1 MDLTKPISYNGWTAS
16 QSLSK
21 AAGSRLSGYLVKS
34 VQVTDVDATQYM
46 EKRAVHDGM
55 SAADT
60 YLNGRRIVMIV
71 SVYGSTRGD
80 AWDKLADLQEA
91 FSPTIAYDADSA
103 NLGFLALDF
112 YRPTADI
119 ATWPTS
125 ANPSGIPQRIYAR
138 PLFPPRYPLQR
149 DGDGGTGV
157 ALDTRVEMIAR
168 DPRIYHQTQ
177 QSVSLSTSSQTATN
191 RGNYPSWPIVTF
203 SITAT
208 GSSALTVV
216 TAGYSVAINFSSQSS
231 GDFTLDYSNRTLEA
245 GGTSYANLYTGTPV
259 FKQIAAG
266 GSVVYLVNAT
276 GLTATMTYREA
287 WA

>member
-1 MDLTKPISYNGWTAS
+1 
-16 QSLSK
+16 
-21 AAGSRLSGYLVKS
+21 
-34 VQVTDVDATQYM
+34 
-46 EKRAVHDGM
+46 
-55 SAADT
+55 
-60 YLNGRRIVMIV
+60 
-71 SVYGSTRGD
+71 
-80 AWDKLADLQEA
+80 
-91 FSPTIAYDADSA
+91 
-103 NLGFLALDF
+103 
-112 YRPTADI
+112 
-119 ATWPTS
+119 
-125 ANPSGIPQRIYAR
+125 
-138 PLFPPRYPLQR
+138 
-149 DGDGGTGV
+149 
-157 ALDTRVEMIAR
+157 
-168 DPRIYHQTQ
+168 
-177 QSVSLSTSSQTATN
+177 
-191 RGNYPSWPIVTF
+191 VTF